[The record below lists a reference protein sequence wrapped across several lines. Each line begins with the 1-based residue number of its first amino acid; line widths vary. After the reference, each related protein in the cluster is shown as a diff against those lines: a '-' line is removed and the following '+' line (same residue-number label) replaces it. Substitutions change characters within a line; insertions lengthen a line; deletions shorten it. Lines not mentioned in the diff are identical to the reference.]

1 MGKEALKFGNKC
13 GFKILQIFQIQR
25 VNFPYYLK
33 VSNLYSNYLFFQDLV
48 SVHATEDKKEILT
61 LDHVKERLVCTPD
74 FEELLKGDK
83 KS

>member
-1 MGKEALKFGNKC
+1 MW
-13 GFKILQIFQIQR
+13 LQNSTNFQIQR